1 MIGKN
6 EIKLSRKKQEYRIMD
21 FKRKKD
27 KFEVKVLGDK
37 YKNRAE

>member
-27 KFEVKVLGDK
+27 KFEVTVLGDK
-37 YKNRAE
+37 YENRAE